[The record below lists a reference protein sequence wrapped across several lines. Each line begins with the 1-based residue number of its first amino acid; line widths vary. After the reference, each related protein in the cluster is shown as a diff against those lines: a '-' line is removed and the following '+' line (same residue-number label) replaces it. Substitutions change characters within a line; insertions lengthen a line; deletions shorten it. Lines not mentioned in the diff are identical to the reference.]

1 MPNSQPISHLGTFD
15 VENFGD
21 LLYPILFRQTLRNQR
36 VDMTIRHYSPVPGK
50 APLDAGYETKSI
62 CSLFQPRAEPH
73 TLVVG
78 GGDILRTD
86 WDCVARHYDLASR
99 FDYSGLQRSIGS
111 VNALGYLLL
120 HHLPRK
126 NPNSFFAD
134 RFRSRWFDY
143 AAPGPFLIDPDSL
156 PQGSSVSYISCGV
169 PRDFTAL
176 EGENIQRT
184 LDRAQFIYLRDEQS
198 AAKLR
203 QAGVSHELQ
212 VAPDLA
218 ITLSDQFSQ
227 SDQAVKGRNILCEL
241 GIGKEQP
248 VLCFQ
253 SNPYPGFDADE
264 IAKQL
269 LRYRERTATEV
280 VLLPIGYCHGDYLF
294 LQEVARYSM
303 GLLKYAP
310 VTSIFDI
317 IGIIATSDLFIGTS
331 LHGNITA
338 LSFGIP
344 HLFGPLP
351 VDKTDGC
358 LNVMNLPRE
367 LKLDSWSDI
376 NDRIEMAMELGPV
389 FFSERAQ
396 DAKAKVYR
404 VMGELFHNVL
414 NLS

>member
-1 MPNSQPISHLGTFD
+1 MQKSQLISHLGTFD

-21 LLYPILFRQTLRNQR
+21 LLYPLIFSRF
-36 VDMTIRHYSPVPGK
+36 VSKHGAGIPVRHYSPVPGE
-50 APLDAGYETKSI
+50 APLAAGFETNPI
-62 CSLFQPRAEPH
+62 YSLFQPGAEPY
-73 TLVVG
+73 TVVVG

-86 WDCVARHYDLASR
+86 WECVASHYDLASR
-99 FDYSGLQRSIGS
+99 FAYGGLQRSIGS
-111 VNALGYLLL
+111 VNALGYLLR

-126 NPNSFFAD
+126 NPNSFFVD

-143 AAPGPFLIDPDSL
+143 PAPGPFLIAPDNLS
-156 PQGSSVSYISCGV
+156 QGSSVSYISCGV
-169 PRDFTAL
+169 PRDFASF
-176 EGENIQRT
+176 ERENIQRT

-203 QAGVSHELQ
+203 QAGVSHALH

-218 ITLSDQFSQ
+218 ITLSDQFSR
-227 SDQAVKGRNILCEL
+227 SDQAAKGRNILSQL
-241 GIGKEQP
+241 GIGKEQR

-264 IAKQL
+264 IAKL
-269 LRYRERTATEV
+269 LMRYQERTGAEV
-280 VLLPIGYCHGDYLF
+280 VLLPIGYCHSDHVF
-294 LQEVARYSM
+294 LQEVARYSF
-303 GLLKYAP
+303 GYLKYAP
-310 VTSIFDI
+310 VASIFDI
-317 IGIIATSDLFIGTS
+317 IGIIAASELFIGTS

-367 LKLDSWSDI
+367 LKLGAWSDI
-376 NDRIEMAMELGPV
+376 NDGIDMALELGPG
-389 FFSERAQ
+389 FFYAKAQ
-396 DAKAKVYR
+396 DAKAKVYS
-404 VMGELFHNVL
+404 VMGGLFRDVL
-414 NLS
+414 K